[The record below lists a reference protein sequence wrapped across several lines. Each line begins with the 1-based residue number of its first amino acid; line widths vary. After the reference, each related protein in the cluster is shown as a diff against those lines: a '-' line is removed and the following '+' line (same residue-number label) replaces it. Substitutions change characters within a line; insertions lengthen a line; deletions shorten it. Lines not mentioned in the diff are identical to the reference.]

1 MSRLVVIIHNKL
13 EYKYVYGVRFNGV
26 LFYFTQFKDWQKQK
40 KMMQSAKRIINN
52 KKLRKL

>member
-1 MSRLVVIIHNKL
+1 MSDRLKL
-13 EYKYVYGVRFNGV
+13 ENNYHINYEGIR
-26 LFYFTQFKDWQKQK
+26 FYFLRLKDWQKQK

>member
-26 LFYFTQFKDWQKQK
+26 LFYFTQSKDWQKQK

>member
-13 EYKYVYGVRFNGV
+13 EYKYVYGVHFNGV

>member
-1 MSRLVVIIHNKL
+1 MSDRLKL
-13 EYKYVYGVRFNGV
+13 ENNYHINYEGIR
-26 LFYFTQFKDWQKQK
+26 FYFLRLNDWQKQK

>member
-1 MSRLVVIIHNKL
+1 MPKLVVIMSDRLKL
-13 EYKYVYGVRFNGV
+13 ENNYHINYEGIR
-26 LFYFTQFKDWQKQK
+26 FYFLRLKDWQKQK

>member
-13 EYKYVYGVRFNGV
+13 EYRYVYGVRFNGV

>member
-13 EYKYVYGVRFNGV
+13 EYKYVYGVRFNGI

>member
-13 EYKYVYGVRFNGV
+13 EYKYIYGVRFNGV
-26 LFYFTQFKDWQKQK
+26 LFYFTQLKDWQKQK
-40 KMMQSAKRIINN
+40 KMMQSAKHIINN

>member
-1 MSRLVVIIHNKL
+1 MPKLVVIMSDRLKL
-13 EYKYVYGVRFNGV
+13 ENNYHINYEGIR
-26 LFYFTQFKDWQKQK
+26 FYFLRLNDWQKQK